1 MLEEEGRKLARSR
14 LKYKLA
20 PLALY
25 AGKLQNGMSIGVLD
39 VTDGEVETRV

>member
-25 AGKLQNGMSIGVLD
+25 AGRMC
-39 VTDGEVETRV
+39 GEVFMDKQ